1 MRQHCSVH
9 LHTHEHNAQPDAA
22 ELLSAA
28 PHVMRILA
36 GILSVIGLL
45 LLFLFAD
52 LRWGFVPLHLVGL
65 ESGLSVASM
74 ACCAGLA
81 V

>member
-1 MRQHCSVH
+1 
-9 LHTHEHNAQPDAA
+9 
-22 ELLSAA
+22 
-28 PHVMRILA
+28 MRILA